1 MQFEVGSIVEGVVTG
16 ITKFG
21 AFVEL
26 APGQTGLVHISEV
39 ASSYVND
46 VADYLKVGQTVSVK
60 VLARTDQG
68 KMNLSIKQTA
78 PVSTVSARPAG
89 GASASRKPSGAG
101 GGGGS
106 SRLYSKPVSPQGGSP
121 KPRTPYHANPS
132 APGSDS
138 FESML
143 NKFIKHSDEKNSQLK
158 KSKDIGRRSGA
169 KRSK

>member
-1 MQFEVGSIVEGVVTG
+1 MEFEVGSVVSGVVTG

-39 ASSYVND
+39 ASSYVSD

-60 VLARTDQG
+60 VLACTDQG
-68 KMNLSIKQTA
+68 KMNLSIKQTLPA
-78 PVSTVSARPAG
+78 TASSTRPTSSRG
-89 GASASRKPSGAG
+89 GANRSKPSGAG
-101 GGGGS
+101 GGHVASRSSAGS
-106 SRLYSKPVSPQGGSP
+106 KS
-121 KPRTPYHANPS
+121 PRTPYHATPS

-143 NKFIKHSDEKNSQLK
+143 NKFIKHSDEKMSQLK
-158 KSKDIGRRSGA
+158 KGKDAGRRSSP